1 MENSKA
7 FPALKILIDEQKFA
21 LGVNLARANTPGSPG
36 HRGYENFLAM
46 WGTFAAIVF
55 TFIGYGWL
63 IGLLSVP
70 VGIAVFLIAGRVV
83 QKRAASRT
91 RRWALSSASRFL
103 ALWEIGDIS
112 VKDTQSGK
120 TAISSRGDDL
130 EEFVRAAV
138 TEVLVAESDPVSQK
152 LNAAFHGYE
161 LES

>member
-1 MENSKA
+1 
-7 FPALKILIDEQKFA
+7 
-21 LGVNLARANTPGSPG
+21 
-36 HRGYENFLAM
+36 M

-103 ALWEIGDIS
+103 ALWEVGDVS

-130 EEFVRAAV
+130 EEFVRAVV

-152 LNAAFHGYE
+152 LKAAFHGYE